1 MVLEDLLRLF
11 HFLYIYMYFVIF
23 FFFSYIFGFS
33 YFSLTSKKEKR
44 ILKTQHRRSVNAGTH
59 VFLFFFYFR
68 FFLLSLIILFFIF
81 FPFSCFFFCFLYCCR
96 CYCCR
101 RRSGGHPP
109 YIFTLVYNL
118 DIYATRN
125 KHFRILRLKNAGPTV
140 KNGQFSIL
148 PFFSPS
154 PSIARKTLPTRRTK
168 LHPRPPLTLPSN
180 FKHRP
185 SLLPIFSFILFY
197 FIYFIVGSRT
207 STKERAPSIVP
218 FTIFIIP
225 VPFTCNSYNVDIT
238 LQSS

>member
-11 HFLYIYMYFVIF
+11 HFLYIYMYFVF
-23 FFFSYIFGFS
+23 FFFHTSLVFLIFLSRRKKRNGSWKLSIAGQWTQERMFFYFFSIFVFPFIPYYIIFYLFP
-33 YFSLTSKKEKR
+33 
-44 ILKTQHRRSVNAGTH
+44 I
-59 VFLFFFYFR
+59 FLFFFY
-68 FFLLSLIILFFIF
+68 
-81 FPFSCFFFCFLYCCR
+81 FLYCCR

-168 LHPRPPLTLPSN
+168 LHLLPPHTLPSN